1 MANMSESI
9 IRLICRA
16 RKNDSHIQGSTPRI
30 ANGVAPVKEGGQPD
44 RCGDGG
50 KMGGGG
56 VGIRVYRGGDG
67 QPRAIPDEIRV
78 WEWEGENNVT
88 RGG

>member
-16 RKNDSHIQGSTPRI
+16 RKNDNHIQGSTPRI
-30 ANGVAPVKEGGQPD
+30 ANGVAPVNDGGQPD

-50 KMGGGG
+50 KMDGFR
-56 VGIRVYRGGDG
+56 VRIRIYRGGDG
-67 QPRAIPDEIRV
+67 QPRAIPDEICV
-78 WEWEGENNVT
+78 WEWECENSVT
-88 RGG
+88 MT